1 MTELFHIFRS
11 NIKIT
16 MQIFP
21 LRLLPAHPKFDFVNF
36 KTISYGLSILML
48 LISVAWIGI
57 YKFNF
62 GIDFIG
68 GISMEVRTDQEPDL
82 TAMREVLGNL
92 DIGEVVL
99 QNFGTSHDLSI
110 RVGVS
115 SEEDLMQNIALIK
128 QTLQDKFSYNFDYR
142 KVDFVGPQVGNQMI
156 RSGTMAMI
164 LSFLGIMLYIWIRF
178 EWHFGMGVLVAL
190 CHDVIISLGFMSITS
205 YDFNLSTIAAI
216 LTVIGYSVNDS
227 VVIYDRIRENL
238 RKYSKKEMNE
248 IINLSI
254 NETLSRTTITALTT
268 LLANLA
274 LILLGGEAIRSF
286 SVLVFF
292 GIFVGTYSSIFI
304 SAPLLTLFNFKNF
317 KKVD

>member
-1 MTELFHIFRS
+1 
-11 NIKIT
+11 

-21 LRLLPAHPKFDFVNF
+21 LRLFPAHPKFDFIKF
-36 KTISYGLSILML
+36 KKFSYGLSTLML
-48 LISVAWIGI
+48 LISIIWVSINQ
-57 YKFNF
+57 FNY

-68 GISMEVRTDQEPDL
+68 GISIEVRTNEEPDL
-82 TAMREVLGNL
+82 TEMREVLGALN
-92 DIGEVVL
+92 IGEVVL
-99 QNFGTSHDLSI
+99 QSFGSSRDLSI

-115 SEEDLMQNIALIK
+115 SEENLMQNITLIK
-128 QTLQDKFSYNFDYR
+128 QTLQDKFSYEFDYR
-142 KVDFVGPQVGNQMI
+142 KVDFVGPQVGQQMI
-156 RSGTMAMI
+156 QSGTIAMI
-164 LSFLGIMLYIWIRF
+164 LSFLGIMLYIWVRF
-178 EWHFGMGVLVAL
+178 EWHFGMGVLLAL
-190 CHDVIISLGFMSITS
+190 CHDVIIALGFMSITG

-238 RKYSKKEMNE
+238 RKYSRKGVNE

-286 SVLVFF
+286 SVLVFV
-292 GIFVGTYSSIFI
+292 GIFIGTYSSIFI
-304 SAPLLTLFNFKNF
+304 SAPLLTLFNFKSF
-317 KKVD
+317 KE